1 MLVEY
6 RNANPRLK
14 NNDYDYFLFETDA
27 KKTWMDCKETD
38 IKKGCLLKGTGH
50 FFEALSVS

>member
-1 MLVEY
+1 MFVEY

-27 KKTWMDCKETD
+27 S
-38 IKKGCLLKGTGH
+38 LLLFPDFTS
-50 FFEALSVS
+50 FISP

>member
-1 MLVEY
+1 MFVEY

-27 KKTWMDCKETD
+27 KNMN
-38 IKKGCLLKGTGH
+38 GL
-50 FFEALSVS
+50 

>member
-1 MLVEY
+1 MLLEY

-27 KKTWMDCKETD
+27 KKHEWIVRKQSLRKDAF
-38 IKKGCLLKGTGH
+38 LKGQVT
-50 FFEALSVS
+50 FLKLCL